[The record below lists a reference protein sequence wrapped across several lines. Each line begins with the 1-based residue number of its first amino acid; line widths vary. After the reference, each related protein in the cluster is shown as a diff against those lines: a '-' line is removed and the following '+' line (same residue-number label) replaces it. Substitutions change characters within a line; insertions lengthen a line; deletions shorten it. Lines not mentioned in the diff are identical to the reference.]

1 MSLLHTFQGPLAI
14 LSFIKK
20 KVDRHSMV
28 PTNTPFTRALTA
40 PHELIDELSRDSAT
54 TDLPAAVA
62 KAFADAFPDAEAKAK
77 IPYLTTE
84 NATQLVGKTVRWIGM
99 VQDNSVSVEEGDV

>member
-1 MSLLHTFQGPLAI
+1 
-14 LSFIKK
+14 
-20 KVDRHSMV
+20 MV

-62 KAFADAFPDAEAKAK
+62 KGFADAFPDAEAKAK

-84 NATQLVGKTVRWIGM
+84 NATQLVGKTVRWTAM
-99 VQDNSVSVEEGDV
+99 VQDNSVSVEEGDI